1 MTHEFSQAPKDFPGL
16 GDCHPQT
23 NFNLFEMQIK
33 PELRCGLEDGGEDV
47 DMDYMMDMSFD
58 CDNGN
63 EAVCSIVCSS
73 LAIISPPENDD
84 SLLELLIRSLFT
96 CKSHNI
102 YLIST

>member
-1 MTHEFSQAPKDFPGL
+1 MTHEFSQAPKEFPGL

-47 DMDYMMDMSFD
+47 DMEYMMEMSFD

-63 EAVCSIVCSS
+63 EAVCNSVLFVSNS
-73 LAIISPPENDD
+73 L
-84 SLLELLIRSLFT
+84 
-96 CKSHNI
+96 
-102 YLIST
+102 STGER